1 MKKDTFFGDSIV
13 KYKNNSKT
21 NSWASQLI
29 KLINSNSK
37 EKFAFG
43 TYSYV
48 GLNSRKALEL
58 LPQILIKNKNSQMIV
73 IQIGINDSWHYKSLN
88 GLANV
93 SSEAFASNLK
103 EIYLKCLKYKIK
115 NVIFLTYHKLLKNR
129 LEINQKNLNQN
140 LKTYINIIKKF
151 CKNNNL
157 FCIDIWNETKNI
169 KSKDI
174 CLKLPDGVHLNDRGA
189 DIYSKIIYKKIKKK
203 FYEKFNVGVV
213 GVGHI
218 ANAFHIPSFIKNK
231 SVKKFIYLM
240 LKKKIFKKLQKIQIS
255 KNFYK
260 FQKNDFR

>member
-1 MKKDTFFGDSIV
+1 MKSKIVFFGDSIV

-21 NSWASQLI
+21 NSWANQLI

-37 EKFAFG
+37 EKFAFEI
-43 TYSYV
+43 YSYV

-58 LPQILIKNKNSQMIV
+58 LPNILIKNKNSKMII

-93 SSEAFASNLK
+93 STEAFKSNLK

-115 NVIFLTYHKLLKNR
+115 NIIFLTYHKLLKNR

-140 LKTYINIIKKF
+140 LKTYVNIIKKF

-157 FCIDIWNETKNI
+157 FCIDIWNATKNI
-169 KSKDI
+169 KSRDI

-189 DIYSKIIYKKIKKK
+189 EIYSKIIYKNLKK
-203 FYEKFNVGVV
+203 FYEKN
-213 GVGHI
+213 I
-218 ANAFHIPSFIKNK
+218 
-231 SVKKFIYLM
+231 
-240 LKKKIFKKLQKIQIS
+240 
-255 KNFYK
+255 
-260 FQKNDFR
+260 